1 MSPAKHPNSSLHKH
15 LLKLMNEEE
24 ATELLE
30 TYKLRRSLSPLHI
43 WRESTGT
50 AINIHETGVSGIMR
64 PLGSIR
70 ISKHGHLV
78 IQHAYPAVSKQ
89 YEKLYRFANEL
100 AHGNNL
106 TTEHLGF
113 RNRR

>member
-1 MSPAKHPNSSLHKH
+1 MSPVKHANVSLHKH
-15 LLKLMNEEE
+15 LLKLMNEETT
-24 ATELLE
+24 TELLE

-43 WRESTGT
+43 WLESRGR
-50 AINIHETGVSGIMR
+50 AINIHETGITRILR

-70 ISKHGHLV
+70 ISKRGHLV
-78 IQHAYPAVSKQ
+78 IQHAYPAASKQ